1 MTRTARA
8 VVPLFGI
15 AFTALLAYAV
25 YLQLLIWHV
34 L

>member
-1 MTRTARA
+1 MTGAVRV
-8 VVPLFGI
+8 VVPLVGV
-15 AFTALLAYAV
+15 AFAALMAYAV

>member
-8 VVPLFGI
+8 VVPLFGL
-15 AFTALLAYAV
+15 AFAVLMAYAV
-25 YLQLLIWHV
+25 YLQLHIWHV